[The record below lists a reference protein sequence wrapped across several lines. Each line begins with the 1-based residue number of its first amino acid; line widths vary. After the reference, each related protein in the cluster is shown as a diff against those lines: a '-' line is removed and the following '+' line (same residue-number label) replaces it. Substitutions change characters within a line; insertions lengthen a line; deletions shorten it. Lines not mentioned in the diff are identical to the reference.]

1 MYDLTY
7 KSDSG
12 RSLTLNYQNGIIVS
26 RVTGVTGMVVDTKT
40 AQGYQQVGVS
50 ISSLTVGGRELTIS
64 GFIFQENAEKKQDML
79 NILSPF
85 EQGRLYW
92 DTRYWIDVV
101 VKNAPEIEQEKDSHF
116 SFRLFAPDP
125 YFRANEEFISRNG
138 ETTGAFSFPVNYSQ
152 AHKFGTKTSDTQFV
166 VTNSGQANAPFE
178 LTLEGLDD
186 IVNPIVR
193 NMSTGEML
201 KWNGTIAAGE
211 RLRVYNER
219 GRIRVTLRNV
229 SGVENNAIYGLDDD
243 STLFS
248 LAVGDNIIQIAAD
261 SGQAAAE
268 AIMSFYPLYSGVL
281 MNGV

>member
-1 MYDLTY
+1 MYDLRFV
-7 KSDSG
+7 SDSG
-12 RSLTLNYQNGIIVS
+12 REITLNYASGIIVS
-26 RVTGVTGMVVDTKT
+26 RVTGVTGMSVTTKT

-50 ISSLTVGGRELTIS
+50 VSALTVEGRDLTIR
-64 GFIFQENAEKKQDML
+64 GFIFRENAEKKKELLD
-79 NILSPF
+79 IFSPF

-92 DTRYWIDVV
+92 DSRYWIDVV

-116 SFRLFAPDP
+116 TFRLFAPDP
-125 YFRANEEFISRNG
+125 YFRATEELISRNG

-152 AHKFGTKTSDTQFV
+152 PHMFGTKSSDTQFI
-166 VTNSGQANAPFE
+166 VTNNGQANAPFE
-178 LTLEGLDD
+178 LTIEGLDP

-219 GRIRVTLRNV
+219 GRIRVTLRDV